1 MNQGIMQPKEG
12 PQILIVALPSTWLL
26 MISTLIVL
34 ALALMALIRLLVP
47 SSKLV
52 LHILHVLFLS
62 YMYVLFMFFTNLGSP
77 FFMPSFFSFPLN
89 DACNTVLLLNL
100 MSCHLWVK
108 F

>member
-1 MNQGIMQPKEG
+1 MQPKEG

-52 LHILHVLFLS
+52 LHILHILFLS
-62 YMYVLFMFFTNLGSP
+62 CMSYLCFSQILALLFSCPLSSP
-77 FFMPSFFSFPLN
+77 FL
-89 DACNTVLLLNL
+89 
-100 MSCHLWVK
+100 
-108 F
+108 